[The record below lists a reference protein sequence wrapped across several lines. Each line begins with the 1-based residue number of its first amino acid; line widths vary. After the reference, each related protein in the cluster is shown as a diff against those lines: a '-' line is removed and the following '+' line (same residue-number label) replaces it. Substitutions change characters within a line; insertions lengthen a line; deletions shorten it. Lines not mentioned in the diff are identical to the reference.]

1 MTVEIYSQRDPRWSA
16 DHLGLP
22 QASRLSTIG
31 DYGCA
36 ITAIA
41 QMRTL
46 MGFATTPPDVQ
57 ATLLQAGAF
66 RRDQTLNLVNW
77 PRVPVAYPQFQYNG
91 RHDYP
96 STPTPTRVL
105 NLITDRLALGRPTII
120 YVDASPYVKGLQQ
133 HFVLVVGQSETGDLY
148 IDNPWNGR
156 QQDLRPYGRTDAIA
170 ICGVILLD
178 SVFDASRAA

>member
-1 MTVEIYSQRDPRWSA
+1 MTVEIYSQRKPVWAD

-31 DYGCA
+31 DFGCA

-41 QMRTL
+41 QKRTL
-46 MGFATTPPDVQ
+46 LGFPTTPPDVQ
-57 ATLLQAGAF
+57 AALLRADGF
-66 RRDQTLNLVNW
+66 RHDQTLNLVNW
-77 PRVPVAYPQFQYNG
+77 PRVPRAFPQFQFNS

-96 STPTPTRVL
+96 NTVTPARVM
-105 NLITDRLALGRPTII
+105 NLITDRLTLGQPTII

-148 IDNPWNGR
+148 IYNPWNGR
-156 QQDLRPYGRTDAIA
+156 QQDLRPYGRTDAA
-170 ICGVILLD
+170 AVCGVILLD
-178 SVFDASRAA
+178 TVFDASLAR

>member
-1 MTVEIYSQRDPRWSA
+1 MSVEIYSQRDPLWAS

-41 QMRTL
+41 QQRTL
-46 MGFATTPPDVQ
+46 LGFPTTPPEVQ

-66 RRDQTLNLVNW
+66 RLDQTLNLVSW

-96 STPTPTRVL
+96 STPTPARVMT
-105 NLITDRLALGRPTII
+105 LIRDRLTLGQPTII

-148 IDNPWNGR
+148 IYNPWTGR
-156 QQDLRPYGRTDAIA
+156 QQDLRPYGRTDPIA

-178 SVFDASRAA
+178 PDVGRAI